1 MLDKLLLV
9 LFVHCFYV
17 FGNPNTMKWRPS
29 CTHFVLMMSID
40 FASNEKV
47 LAQSW
52 SEIIIIIKKRQGALS
67 MCAPQL
73 LRTKHFSEGFAF
85 DKLVQQ
91 I

>member
-29 CTHFVLMMSID
+29 CTHFVLMMLID

-52 SEIIIIIKKRQGALS
+52 SEIIKTKRRGTVHVRPPII
-67 MCAPQL
+67 
-73 LRTKHFSEGFAF
+73 EN
-85 DKLVQQ
+85 
-91 I
+91 

>member
-29 CTHFVLMMSID
+29 CTHFVLMMLID

-47 LAQSW
+47 LAQS
-52 SEIIIIIKKRQGALS
+52 
-67 MCAPQL
+67 
-73 LRTKHFSEGFAF
+73 
-85 DKLVQQ
+85 
-91 I
+91 